1 MKRAVYRFYRVFLV
15 ALSLPIIL
23 ADYFHKT
30 TGREY
35 GVGIL
40 AKLALMTRAIAN
52 TKRIPTV
59 SWYVE
64 HLVMM
69 TRILQVP
76 KSIEGCVVECGC
88 YKGGSTANLSL
99 VCALSGRQLEV
110 FDSFRGLPQPVG
122 GDTAHTVIDSSEIH
136 LYSKG
141 AFHASLEEVRGNV
154 ARYGRIEVCHFNVGF
169 FEDTLREFNR
179 PCVFVFEDV
188 DLRSSLE
195 TCLIHLWPLLQ
206 PGCYFFSH
214 EAHHMEIA
222 SVFFD
227 HEFWH
232 AKLNSQAPGLVGAGG
247 GLGLNPSPGAFR
259 SDLGYSIKDPDLA
272 KFRKVPQIDL
282 P

>member
-1 MKRAVYRFYRVFLV
+1 M
-15 ALSLPIIL
+15 PIIL
-23 ADYFHKT
+23 ADYFRKT

-35 GVGIL
+35 GVGML
-40 AKLALMTRAIAN
+40 AKLTLMARAIAN

-59 SWYVE
+59 SWYLE

-76 KSIEGCVVECGC
+76 KSVEGCVVECGC

-110 FDSFRGLPQPVG
+110 FDSFRGLPQPAD
-122 GDTAHTVIDSSEIH
+122 GDTAHTVIDSSELH

-141 AFHASLEEVRGNV
+141 AFHASIEEVRGNV
-154 ARYGRIEVCHFNVGF
+154 AKYGRIEACNFNVGF
-169 FEDTLREFNR
+169 FEDTMRGFKR

-195 TCLIHLWPLLQ
+195 TCLIHLWPRLQ
-206 PGCYFFSH
+206 PGCYFFTH

-227 HEFWH
+227 DEFWRV
-232 AKLNSQAPGLVGAGG
+232 KLNSRPPGLIGAGG

-259 SDLGYSIKDPDLA
+259 SDLGYAIKDPDLS
-272 KFRKVPQIDL
+272 KFRKVPQVDL

>member
-1 MKRAVYRFYRVFLV
+1 MKRTAYRLYRVFLV

-23 ADYFHKT
+23 ADYFRGT

-35 GVGIL
+35 GVGML
-40 AKLALMTRAIAN
+40 AKFVLMARVIAN

-64 HLVMM
+64 HLVMV

-76 KSIEGCVVECGC
+76 KSVEGCVVECGC

-99 VCALSGRQLEV
+99 VCAIAGRQLEV
-110 FDSFRGLPQPVG
+110 FDSFQGLPRPAD
-122 GDTAHTVIDSSEIH
+122 GDTAHIIIDSSEVH
-136 LYSKG
+136 LYAGG
-141 AFHASLEEVRGNV
+141 AFRGTLDEVRGNV
-154 ARYGRIEVCHFNVGF
+154 ARHGRIDACTFHVGF
-169 FEDTLREFNR
+169 FEATLPRFQR

-188 DLRSSLE
+188 DLRASLE
-195 TCLIHLWPLLQ
+195 TCLAYLWPLLR
-206 PGCYFFSH
+206 PGGYFFTH

-227 HEFWH
+227 NEFWRTR
-232 AKLNSQAPGLVGAGG
+232 LNSKPPGLVGTGS

-259 SDLGYSIKDPDLA
+259 SDLGYTIKDPDLS
-272 KFRKVPQIDL
+272 KFKKIPQVDL
-282 P
+282 A